1 MEWISVN
8 DRLPTMH
15 LVRGEDGD
23 DDWLSSY
30 DYVLIWDGSKTRMA
44 NAVFTKKLEWV
55 TEGGDAFS
63 ADFWMPL
70 PTMGD

>member
-1 MEWISVN
+1 MEWISVK

-15 LVRGEDGD
+15 LERDDEDND
-23 DDWLSSY
+23 EWLSSY
-30 DYVLIWDGSKTRMA
+30 DYVLVWDGSETRMA

-55 TEGGDAFS
+55 TEGGEVFYG
-63 ADFWMPL
+63 DFWMPL